1 MMISTPVP
9 SASCQWVKSDCQHSL
24 GLVGLESPIGA
35 FGPLLRFRGDQ
46 PGGDENT
53 ADGGESR
60 WPESFLLQPG
70 RNRDRAVVQ
79 SGGLQ
84 LTTQRADPLPQRS
97 GNGPGVAVWATGPG
111 LDRLPAA
118 GLVASHQSVDPT
130 PRHLVSACGFGLAQV
145 LLYDR
150 QDDDPFLRHGSS
162 SKPSRYERCL
172 DSPMNDVL
180 NQDTSRRTNRLYCSA

>member
-1 MMISTPVP
+1 M
-9 SASCQWVKSDCQHSL
+9 
-24 GLVGLESPIGA
+24 
-35 FGPLLRFRGDQ
+35 
-46 PGGDENT
+46 
-53 ADGGESR
+53 
-60 WPESFLLQPG
+60 
-70 RNRDRAVVQ
+70 
-79 SGGLQ
+79 
-84 LTTQRADPLPQRS
+84 
-97 GNGPGVAVWATGPG
+97 WATGPG

-180 NQDTSRRTNRLYCSA
+180 NQDTLSSTHNCPWSDTKRISVISALCSVLIESGGADWGLARLVVRLEEVIHHLRAAS